1 MSDGERFEAFVR
13 AYQDMVFA
21 TAVRLLGN
29 REEAEDVAQLVFL
42 KAFEQFET
50 LDGNP
55 AAGGWLRTVARNA
68 CLNHLSRYRS
78 RWRFFSELRH
88 PAFAQSAA
96 ADTRD
101 ADDGGFEATLM
112 AASDSPAHE
121 LERARDRERLE
132 QALQQL
138 PAHQRVPLVLYHF
151 EDASYD
157 EIARTL
163 RISLSKVKS
172 DIHRGRD
179 ALRKHLGAKYPAK
192 AGLRNSHGPR

>member
-1 MSDGERFEAFVR
+1 MADVERFEAFVR

-29 REEAEDVAQLVFL
+29 REEAEDVAQTVFL

-78 RWRFFSELRH
+78 RWRFFSEL
-88 PAFAQSAA
+88 
-96 ADTRD
+96 TRQ
-101 ADDGGFEATLM
+101 DDGADVGFEASIES
-112 AASDSPAHE
+112 AESPARN
-121 LERARDRERLE
+121 LEQSDDRERLE

-138 PAHQRVPLVLYHF
+138 PAHQRIPLVLYHF
-151 EDASYD
+151 EESSYD

-163 RISLSKVKS
+163 RISLAKVKI
-172 DIHRGRD
+172 DIHRGRE
-179 ALRKHLGAKYPAK
+179 ALRKYLVVPKGGSA
-192 AGLRNSHGPR
+192 